1 MSTQD
6 LVRTPLK
13 NILNIA
19 RVITILCYDLAPKF
33 YTKGEAHDFW
43 EMVYVDRGELSARAG
58 EKHHRMKQGEVVFHR
73 PNEFHSIECDGI
85 HGASVFI
92 ITFECQSPTM
102 KFFCERIGKIP
113 SELLPLMKRLIEEST
128 CTFHTSKYPLTL
140 RSDAPIGGQQ
150 LIRLY
155 LEELLIRMMRTAEEK
170 TAPGTAFSSKALL
183 ENTLAREICA
193 YLNAH
198 LYDRVTLEALSEAFH
213 FGKSRLCDVFKKSMG
228 DSIIH
233 YYLDLKITEA
243 KRLLQED
250 HLTVSEIAERLSFDS
265 PAYFSRCFHKH
276 TGTSPSA
283 FRSRLINDAS
293 VYMET
298 ELPLI

>member
-1 MSTQD
+1 MSNQS
-6 LVRTPLK
+6 LIKIPLK
-13 NILNIA
+13 NIINVT

-33 YTKGEAHDFW
+33 YTTGETHDFW
-43 EMVYVDRGELSARAG
+43 ELVYVDRGEISIRAG
-58 EKHHRMKQGEVVFHR
+58 EKKHRLKQGEAVFHQ
-73 PNEFHSIECDGI
+73 PNEFHSIECDGV

-92 ITFECQSPTM
+92 LTFDCHSPAM

-113 SELLPLMKRLIEEST
+113 TELLSLMKRLIEEST
-128 CTFHTSKYPLTL
+128 RTFHASRYPLRL
-140 RSDAPIGGQQ
+140 RSNAPIGGQQ

-155 LEELLIRMMRTAEEK
+155 LEELLIRMMRATEK
-170 TAPGTAFSSKALL
+170 KPELGQVFTSKELL
-183 ENTLAREICA
+183 ENTLAREICT

-198 LYDRVTLEALSEAFH
+198 LYDRVTLEALSETFH
-213 FGKSRLCDVFKKSMG
+213 FGKSHLCDVFKKSMG

-233 YYLDLKITEA
+233 YYLDLKIAEA
-243 KRLLQED
+243 KRLLREE
-250 HLTVSEIAERLSFDS
+250 HLTVSEIAERLNFDS

-283 FRSRLINDAS
+283 FRNRLINDTA

-298 ELPLI
+298 ERPLI